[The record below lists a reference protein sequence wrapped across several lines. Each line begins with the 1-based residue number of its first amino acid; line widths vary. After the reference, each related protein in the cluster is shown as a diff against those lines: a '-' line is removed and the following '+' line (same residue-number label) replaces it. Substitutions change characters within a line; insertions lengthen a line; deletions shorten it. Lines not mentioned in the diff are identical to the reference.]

1 MARAKLVQIE
11 QEHHEQAFEAY
22 YALGLRRSHHAVA
35 DSLGVSIGS
44 VKNWSRS
51 FRWRERIAERE
62 SQVAR
67 EVSSRTLTDEVS
79 RRERSV
85 RIVELALI
93 RLAKSISQGDVRM
106 TLSDLDK
113 LIRLE
118 SFLRDEP
125 ESRQEIILHDLRHK
139 TDEELQILVNQEI
152 ELIKKLELDVD
163 TQSSK

>member
-1 MARAKLVQIE
+1 MAKTRMVQIE
-11 QEHHEQAFEAY
+11 REHHEQAFEVY
-22 YALGLRRSHHAVA
+22 SQLGPKRSHKAVA
-35 DSLGVSIGS
+35 NELGVSLAS

-67 EVSSRTLTDEVS
+67 EVASRSLTDEVS

-125 ESRQEIILHDLRHK
+125 ESRQEIIVHDLEGK
-139 TDEELQILVNQEI
+139 SDSELRAIVKREI
-152 ELIKKLELDVD
+152 SLLQTI
-163 TQSSK
+163 SSSEDADQ